1 MIEATDFRD
10 GMSLLAQWSMSLP
23 QKDAGVLMDLPHL
36 RCVASPIHGQPCW
49 FA

>member
-10 GMSLLAQWSMSLP
+10 GMSLNNSGRMLLP
-23 QKDAGVLMDLPHL
+23 QKATLVLMDLPHL
-36 RCVASPIHGQPCW
+36 RCVASPIHRQPCW